1 MVIKPNNMEFVIQRS
16 EIKGAVNAPPSKS
29 YTHRAIAIAAL
40 SKKATVKNP
49 LISEDTR
56 ATIRASEAFGASIE
70 HKKDSLVIKG
80 LDGKLKTPDN
90 VLDAANSGTTL
101 RIMTA
106 VASLAEGATVL
117 TGDASI
123 RSRPNTPLLNALND
137 LGAEAFSTR
146 NNGMAPIVVRGKLR
160 GGRVY
165 IDGSI
170 SSQFISALLIAC
182 PFARNET
189 KVMIKGEMKSRPYV
203 NITIDMLK
211 DAGAKIIE
219 DGTNAFTIPPEQ
231 EYDLRSFNVPGDFS
245 SASYIIA
252 AGVLCGD
259 ITIKNMFP
267 TEQGDSAL
275 IDILGKMGAQIKWDK
290 KKGEV
295 KVSRSELNGISVD
308 VGKTPDLVP
317 TLAVLGAVS
326 KGTMFIENAEHV
338 RFKETDRLH
347 AMTVELRKMG
357 VDITEEK
364 DRLIIRGG
372 KLRGTVVHGWDDHRV
387 VMALAVAGIVA
398 GGTTI
403 DTVESVGIS
412 YPGFFKDLKK
422 IGAHIS
428 EFELK
433 KGNREDNNE

>member
-1 MVIKPNNMEFVIQRS
+1 MVIKPTRMKFVIQRS
-16 EIKGAVNAPPSKS
+16 EIKGTVNAPPSKS

-40 SKKATVKNP
+40 SKKATVNNP

-56 ATIRASEAFGASIE
+56 ATIRASEAYGASFE
-70 HKKDSLVIKG
+70 HKKESLVIKG
-80 LDGKLKTPDN
+80 VVGKLKTPDN
-90 VLDAANSGTTL
+90 VLDVANSGTTL

-106 VASLAEGATVL
+106 IASLAEGATVL

-137 LGAEAFSTR
+137 LGAETFSTR
-146 NNGMAPIVVRGKLR
+146 NNGMAPIVVRGKMR

-231 EYDLRSFNVPGDFS
+231 EYDLRSYNVPGDFS
-245 SASYIIA
+245 SASYIMA
-252 AGVLCGD
+252 AGALCGD
-259 ITIKNMFP
+259 VTIKTLFP
-267 TEQGDSAL
+267 TEQGDSVL
-275 IDILGKMGAQIKWDK
+275 IDILGKMGTQIKWDE

-295 KVSRSELNGISVD
+295 KVNRSELQGISVD

-317 TLAVLGAVS
+317 TLAVLGAAS
-326 KGTMFIENAEHV
+326 KGTMVIENAEHV
-338 RFKETDRLH
+338 RYKETDRLH
-347 AMTVELRKMG
+347 AMTVELKKMG

-372 KLRGTVVHGWDDHRV
+372 TLKGAQVHGWDDHRI
-387 VMALAVAGIVA
+387 VMALAVAGMVA

-403 DTVESVGIS
+403 DTVESVNIS
-412 YPGFFKDLKK
+412 YPGFFDDLKK
-422 IGAHIS
+422 IGAGVS
-428 EFELK
+428 EAQ
-433 KGNREDNNE
+433 

>member
-1 MVIKPNNMEFVIQRS
+1 MVIKPTRMKFVIQRS
-16 EIKGAVNAPPSKS
+16 EIKGTVNAPPSKS

-40 SKKATVKNP
+40 SNKATINNP

-56 ATIRASEAFGASIE
+56 ATIRASEAYGASFE
-70 HKKDSLVIKG
+70 HKKESLVIKG
-80 LDGKLKTPDN
+80 VVGKLKTPDN
-90 VLDAANSGTTL
+90 VLDVANSGTTL

-106 VASLAEGATVL
+106 IASLAEGATVL

-137 LGAEAFSTR
+137 LGAETFSTR
-146 NNGMAPIVVRGKLR
+146 NNGMAPIVVRGKMR

-182 PFARNET
+182 PFARTET

-231 EYDLRSFNVPGDFS
+231 EYDLRSYNVPGDFS
-245 SASYIIA
+245 SASYIMA
-252 AGVLCGD
+252 AGALCGD
-259 ITIKNMFP
+259 VTIKNLFP
-267 TEQGDSAL
+267 TEQGDSVL
-275 IDILGKMGAQIKWDK
+275 IDILGKMGTQIKWDE

-295 KVSRSELNGISVD
+295 KVNRSELQGINVD

-317 TLAVLGAVS
+317 TLAVLGAAS
-326 KGTMFIENAEHV
+326 KGTMVIENAEHV
-338 RFKETDRLH
+338 RYKETDRLH
-347 AMTVELRKMG
+347 AMTVELKKMG

-372 KLRGTVVHGWDDHRV
+372 TLKGAQVHGWDDHRI
-387 VMALAVAGIVA
+387 VMALAVAGMVA

-412 YPGFFKDLKK
+412 YPGFFEDLKK
-422 IGAHIS
+422 IGAGVS
-428 EFELK
+428 EAQ
-433 KGNREDNNE
+433 

>member
-1 MVIKPNNMEFVIQRS
+1 MVIKPTRMKFVIQRS
-16 EIKGAVNAPPSKS
+16 EIKGTVNAPPSKS

-40 SKKATVKNP
+40 SKKATVNNP

-56 ATIRASEAFGASIE
+56 ATIRASEAYGASFE
-70 HKKDSLVIKG
+70 HKKESLVIKG
-80 LDGKLKTPDN
+80 VVGKLKTPDN
-90 VLDAANSGTTL
+90 VLDVANSGTTL

-106 VASLAEGATVL
+106 IASLAEGATVL

-146 NNGMAPIVVRGKLR
+146 NNGMAPIVVRGKMR

-182 PFARNET
+182 PFARTET

-231 EYDLRSFNVPGDFS
+231 EYDLRSYNVPGDFS
-245 SASYIIA
+245 SASYIMA
-252 AGVLCGD
+252 AGALCGD
-259 ITIKNMFP
+259 VTIKNLFP
-267 TEQGDSAL
+267 TEQGDSVL
-275 IDILGKMGAQIKWDK
+275 IDILGKMGTQIKWDE

-295 KVSRSELNGISVD
+295 KVNRSELQGINVD

-317 TLAVLGAVS
+317 TLAVLGAAS
-326 KGTMFIENAEHV
+326 KGTMVIENAEHV
-338 RFKETDRLH
+338 RYKETDRLH
-347 AMTVELRKMG
+347 AMTVELKKMG

-372 KLRGTVVHGWDDHRV
+372 TLKGAQVHGWDDHRI
-387 VMALAVAGIVA
+387 VMALAVAGMVA

-412 YPGFFKDLKK
+412 YPGFFEDLKK
-422 IGAHIS
+422 IGAGVS
-428 EFELK
+428 EAQ
-433 KGNREDNNE
+433 

>member
-1 MVIKPNNMEFVIQRS
+1 MIIKPTRMKFVIQRS
-16 EIKGAVNAPPSKS
+16 EIKGTVNAPPSKS

-40 SKKATVKNP
+40 SKKATVNNP

-56 ATIRASEAFGASIE
+56 ATIRASEAYGASFE
-70 HKKDSLVIKG
+70 HKKESLVIKG
-80 LDGKLKTPDN
+80 VVGKLKTPDN
-90 VLDAANSGTTL
+90 VLDVANSGTTL

-106 VASLAEGATVL
+106 IASLAEGATVL

-137 LGAEAFSTR
+137 LGAETFSTR
-146 NNGMAPIVVRGKLR
+146 NNGMAPIVVRGKMR

-182 PFARNET
+182 PFARTET

-219 DGTNAFTIPPEQ
+219 DGQSAFTIPPEQ
-231 EYDLRSFNVPGDFS
+231 EYDLRSYNVPGDFS
-245 SASYIIA
+245 SASYIMA
-252 AGVLCGD
+252 AGALCGD
-259 ITIKNMFP
+259 VTIKNLFP
-267 TEQGDSAL
+267 TEQGDSVL
-275 IDILGKMGAQIKWDK
+275 IDILGKMGTQIKWDE

-295 KVSRSELNGISVD
+295 KVNRSELQGISVD

-317 TLAVLGAVS
+317 TLAVLGAAS
-326 KGTMFIENAEHV
+326 KGTMVIENAEHV
-338 RFKETDRLH
+338 RYKETDRLH
-347 AMTVELRKMG
+347 AMTVELKKMG

-372 KLRGTVVHGWDDHRV
+372 TLKGAQVHGWDDHRI
-387 VMALAVAGIVA
+387 VMALALAGIVA

-412 YPGFFKDLKK
+412 YPGFFEDLKK
-422 IGAHIS
+422 IGAGVS
-428 EFELK
+428 EAQ
-433 KGNREDNNE
+433 